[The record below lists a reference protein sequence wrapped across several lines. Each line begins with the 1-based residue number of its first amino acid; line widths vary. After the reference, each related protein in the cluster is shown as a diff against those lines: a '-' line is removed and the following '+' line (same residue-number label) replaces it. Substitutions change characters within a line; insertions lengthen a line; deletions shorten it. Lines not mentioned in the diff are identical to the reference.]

1 MMKVK
6 FKAVAMMAT
15 MIFCSASAQLKT
27 PLQTFLE
34 HSDVEAAGVSI
45 YIKDV
50 MNDSVLVDHNSK
62 TNLIPASVTK
72 VVTTAAALEI
82 LSDTF
87 RFETK
92 VLYDGSLSADSVLRG
107 NLYVVGGGD
116 PSLES
121 EYAKGRSFLKGTVEA
136 VKKLGIKKINGAV
149 IADASLY
156 AQGGAPI
163 QWLVED
169 IGTYYAPVP
178 SALSFCDNV
187 FNLVYK
193 GSAGASPQL
202 VSVYP
207 PTSLLNIQNDMNSGG
222 DTWWRAYCKPY
233 SWDVQLRGNL
243 PVGKNSGIRIEIP
256 EPELLVADSLRAMLE
271 KSGVKVALPS
281 KTTRW
286 DTIKVPEGAR
296 LVFAHQSDMLKNLIK
311 KTNYRSINLYAENI
325 FLRLALQKA
334 EVATFQTASDVVAQF
349 WKSKGLN
356 VKHTYQADGSGLS
369 MKNAISSKFMVDV
382 LTYMRR
388 GSVYSQQFTESLPQ
402 AGVNGTVKSLFANTP
417 LAGKVYAKS
426 GSMERVQNYC
436 GYVFHNNRVYAF
448 SVMLNNFDGGRYAL
462 RQRLATLFNEIF
474 K

>member
-1 MMKVK
+1 MKVK

-92 VLYDGSLSADSVLRG
+92 VFYDGSLSADSVLRG

-121 EYAKGRSFLKGTVEA
+121 EYAKGRSFLKGTVDA
-136 VKKLGIKKINGAV
+136 VKKLGVKKITGAV

-156 AQGGAPI
+156 AQGGTPI

-169 IGTYYAPVP
+169 VGTYYAPVP

-207 PTSLLNIQNDMNSGG
+207 PTNLLNIQNDMNSGG
-222 DTWWRAYCKPY
+222 DTWWRAYSKPY

-296 LVFAHQSDMLKNLIK
+296 LVFTHQSDMLKNLIK

-325 FLRLALQKA
+325 FLRLALQRA

-349 WKSKGLN
+349 WK
-356 VKHTYQADGSGLS
+356 
-369 MKNAISSKFMVDV
+369 
-382 LTYMRR
+382 
-388 GSVYSQQFTESLPQ
+388 
-402 AGVNGTVKSLFANTP
+402 
-417 LAGKVYAKS
+417 
-426 GSMERVQNYC
+426 
-436 GYVFHNNRVYAF
+436 
-448 SVMLNNFDGGRYAL
+448 
-462 RQRLATLFNEIF
+462 
-474 K
+474 